1 MKNSLKNVCCV
12 TAAVFVMATAVHAG
26 MDAPLKTKWTLAG
39 FSHPESVYLD
49 IPQQVLYVSNVN
61 GGPLD
66 KDGNGFISKVSRDGK
81 FIALKWIEGLNAPKG
96 MVMRGHT
103 LYVTDIDKLV
113 EIDTMAGKITNSYP
127 AEGAVFLNDPAVD
140 AAGNVYVSDI
150 AKRKIWQLKDGKMSI
165 WLDKE
170 DLMHINGLRV
180 IYGGKLLVAGWGR
193 EMQDDGSTKTP
204 GNLMTIDLKTK
215 ELKNLGAGQPV
226 GNLDGIGR
234 DAHGNF
240 LVTDF
245 IKGALYRIHKDGT
258 FETLID
264 LPAGSADLDVI
275 DKGQTAVIP
284 VMMEDTVTAYDIP

>member
-1 MKNSLKNVCCV
+1 MYT
-12 TAAVFVMATAVHAG
+12 TAAIAALSTSALA
-26 MDAPLKTKWTLAG
+26 DLATKWSLAG

-61 GGPLD
+61 GAPLD
-66 KDGNGFISKVSRDGK
+66 KDGNGFISKVTRDGK
-81 FIALKWIEGLNAPKG
+81 LITLKWIEGLNAPKG

-113 EIDTMAGKITNSYP
+113 EIDTKSGKITNSYP

-165 WLDKE
+165 WFDKE

-193 EMQDDGSTKTP
+193 EMNDDGSTKVL
-204 GNLMTIDLKTK
+204 GNLMTIDLATK
-215 ELKNLGAGQPV
+215 EIKNLGGGQPV

-245 IKGALYRIHKDGT
+245 IKGALYRIKKDGT

-284 VMMEDTVTAYDIP
+284 VMMENTVTAYEVP

>member
-1 MKNSLKNVCCV
+1 MKSKFVKILCV
-12 TAAVFVMATAVHAG
+12 SVALAAMATSASA
-26 MDAPLKTKWTLAG
+26 DLTAKWSLAG

-61 GGPLD
+61 GTPLD

-81 FIALKWIEGLNAPKG
+81 LIALKWIEGLNAPKG

-103 LYVTDIDKLV
+103 LYVSDIDKLV
-113 EIDTMAGKITNSYP
+113 EIDTMSGKISNSYP
-127 AEGAVFLNDPAVD
+127 ADGAVFLNDPAVD

-165 WLDKE
+165 WYDKE
-170 DLMHINGLRV
+170 DLMHVNGLRV
-180 IYGGKLLVAGWGR
+180 IHGNKLLVAGWGR
-193 EMQDDGSTKTP
+193 EMQDDGSTKVP
-204 GNLMTIDLKTK
+204 GNLMTIDLATK
-215 ELKNLGAGQPV
+215 EIKNLGGGQPV

-264 LPAGSADLDVI
+264 LPQGSADLDVI
-275 DKGQTAVIP
+275 DKGHTAVIP
-284 VMMEDTVTAYDIP
+284 VMMEDTVTAYDVP

>member
-1 MKNSLKNVCCV
+1 MKNKFVKLMYT
-12 TAAVFVMATAVHAG
+12 TAAIAALSTSALA
-26 MDAPLKTKWTLAG
+26 DLATKWSLAG

-61 GGPLD
+61 GTPLD
-66 KDGNGFISKVSRDGK
+66 KDGNGFISKVTRDGK
-81 FIALKWIEGLNAPKG
+81 LITLKWIEGLNAPKG

-113 EIDTMAGKITNSYP
+113 EIDTMSGKITNSYP

-140 AAGNVYVSDI
+140 ATGNVYVSDI

-165 WLDKE
+165 WFDKE

-193 EMQDDGSTKTP
+193 EMNDDGSTKVL
-204 GNLMTIDLKTK
+204 GNLMTIDLATK
-215 ELKNLGAGQPV
+215 EIKNLGGGQPV

-245 IKGALYRIHKDGT
+245 IKGALYRIKKDGT
-258 FETLID
+258 FETLQT
-264 LPAGSADLDVI
+264 LETGSADLDVI
-275 DKGQTAVIP
+275 DKGHTAIVP
-284 VMMEDTVTAYDIP
+284 RMLKDTVTAYEVP